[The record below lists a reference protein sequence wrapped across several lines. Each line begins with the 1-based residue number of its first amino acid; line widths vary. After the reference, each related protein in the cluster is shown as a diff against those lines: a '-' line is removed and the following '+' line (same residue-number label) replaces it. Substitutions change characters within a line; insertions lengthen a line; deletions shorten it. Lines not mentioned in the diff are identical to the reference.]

1 MAILSKK
8 TKVGGITLPD
18 IKLYYEGIVINT
30 TRYWYKNRHIDQW
43 TTIESLE
50 INPYLS
56 SKLVFDKGVKNI
68 QWHKGSLFNK

>member
-1 MAILSKK
+1 MAILRKK

-43 TTIESLE
+43 DRIESPE
-50 INPYLS
+50 INPHLYSQLI
-56 SKLVFDKGVKNI
+56 LDKGDKNI
-68 QWHKGSLFNK
+68 Q